1 MKYELTNP
9 CGNCPFRSDIRA
21 FLNPARAREI
31 ARSLDRGEF
40 PCHKTTVP
48 GSGDNGDEDLVGTE
62 DSQHCAGALILL
74 EKMERPSQMMRICE
88 RLGFYDRTKLNLD
101 APVFDSLV
109 EWIDAQ
115 PERGARMS
123 NELSK
128 PSRKPTLA
136 GCEAM
141 IQGAIDAAKEHFA
154 VIGAQ
159 LALIRDHVLYS
170 EDTFEEYVAARWDFT
185 KSYAYRLIQAA
196 GVVAN
201 LEDEDVDEGP
211 ATERQ
216 ARALADASDDPETQA
231 EVWTTA
237 QEVAQDQQPTADQ
250 IETAAEIVETGSP
263 VNHES
268 IEIDDAIAAFLKIQK
283 KMMKAG
289 QRIQSGIIAK
299 AAVSSPFQNRKV
311 KFFKLVDNLAAQVDL
326 VREHIEGLDKSWTAT
341 KKQVDE

>member
-1 MKYELTNP
+1 
-9 CGNCPFRSDIRA
+9 
-21 FLNPARAREI
+21 
-31 ARSLDRGEF
+31 
-40 PCHKTTVP
+40 
-48 GSGDNGDEDLVGTE
+48 
-62 DSQHCAGALILL
+62 
-74 EKMERPSQMMRICE
+74 
-88 RLGFYDRTKLNLD
+88 
-101 APVFDSLV
+101 
-109 EWIDAQ
+109 
-115 PERGARMS
+115 MS

-154 VIGAQ
+154 VIGSQ

-237 QEVAQDQQPTADQ
+237 QEVAGDNQPTSEQ

-268 IEIDDAIAAFLKIQK
+268 IEVDEAIAAFVKLQK
-283 KMMKAG
+283 KLIKAG
-289 QRIQSGIIAK
+289 QRVQVAFE
-299 AAVSSPFQNRKV
+299 AKV
-311 KFFKLVDNLAAQVDL
+311 KACRGMESRRVKFRNLVDNLATQVDL
-326 VREHIEGLDKSWTAT
+326 VREHIEGIEKSWGST

>member
-1 MKYELTNP
+1 M
-9 CGNCPFRSDIRA
+9 
-21 FLNPARAREI
+21 
-31 ARSLDRGEF
+31 SLERGEF

-48 GSGDNGDEDLVGTE
+48 GPGKDDDLVATNE
-62 DSQHCAGALILL
+62 SQHCAGALIIM
-74 EKMERPSQMMRICE
+74 EKIERPSQMMRICE
-88 RLGFYDRTKLNLD
+88 RLGLYDRSKLKLD
-101 APVFDSLV
+101 APVFDSFV

-115 PERGARMS
+115 PEQGAAMS
-123 NELSK
+123 EKDLK
-128 PSRKPTLA
+128 DAFIAGRIRRTKAPTLA
-136 GCEAM
+136 DCEAM

-154 VIGAQ
+154 IIGAQ
-159 LALIRDHVLYS
+159 LTIIRDNVLYS

>member
-1 MKYELTNP
+1 
-9 CGNCPFRSDIRA
+9 
-21 FLNPARAREI
+21 
-31 ARSLDRGEF
+31 
-40 PCHKTTVP
+40 
-48 GSGDNGDEDLVGTE
+48 
-62 DSQHCAGALILL
+62 
-74 EKMERPSQMMRICE
+74 
-88 RLGFYDRTKLNLD
+88 
-101 APVFDSLV
+101 
-109 EWIDAQ
+109 
-115 PERGARMS
+115 MS

-154 VIGAQ
+154 IIGSQ

-237 QEVAQDQQPTADQ
+237 QEVAQDPQPTSEQ

-268 IEIDDAIAAFLKIQK
+268 IEIDEAIAAFVKLQK
-283 KMMKAG
+283 RLITAG
-289 QRIQSGIIAK
+289 QRIQVAFD
-299 AAVSSPFQNRKV
+299 AKV
-311 KFFKLVDNLAAQVDL
+311 KACRAMESRRVKFRNLVDNLASRSDL
-326 VREHIEGLDKSWTAT
+326 LREDIKALSDKWTST

>member
-1 MKYELTNP
+1 
-9 CGNCPFRSDIRA
+9 
-21 FLNPARAREI
+21 
-31 ARSLDRGEF
+31 
-40 PCHKTTVP
+40 
-48 GSGDNGDEDLVGTE
+48 
-62 DSQHCAGALILL
+62 
-74 EKMERPSQMMRICE
+74 
-88 RLGFYDRTKLNLD
+88 
-101 APVFDSLV
+101 
-109 EWIDAQ
+109 
-115 PERGARMS
+115 MS

-159 LALIRDHVLYS
+159 LTIIRDYELYG

-201 LEDEDVDEGP
+201 LEDEDVEEGP

-216 ARALADASDDPETQA
+216 ARAVAEASDDPETQA

-237 QEVAQDQQPTADQ
+237 QEVAQDTQPTADDVA
-250 IETAAEIVETGSP
+250 TAAEIVETGTP

-268 IEIDDAIAAFLKIQK
+268 IEIDEAIAAFVKLQK
-283 KMMKAG
+283 KLIKAG
-289 QRIQSGIIAK
+289 QRIQVAFE
-299 AAVSSPFQNRKV
+299 AKV
-311 KFFKLVDNLAAQVDL
+311 KACKVMASRQVKFRNLVDHLASRADL
-326 VREHIEGLDKSWTAT
+326 LREDIEDLSAKWTST